1 MHKKLVSAIA
11 ALVTLA
17 CANAFA
23 EDLATY
29 VGSCR
34 TEVGFTNAELPASIN
49 CYDGYLFAG
58 PNDVPGEPDT
68 SDYVVYR
75 RVNEKVDLA
84 MACRWLFGSKTA
96 PQLAASIE
104 MQVHN
109 RENGNTCFFSAKKQ
123 PVPPGQDGT
132 HAVPPSIVLPTAS
145 NGSTYWHAP
154 DEINGQVTQCVNCH
168 AAGPYIASPR
178 IGATL
183 ARYGL
188 LNNGHDTTGYKF
200 RAVGQ
205 TFAQWNPIIQGY
217 LNKTDCSGSCH
228 ALSTSTVS
236 DVKIGF
242 GVLLPS
248 INTVIGKIIDAGLM
262 APSPPESDYLWINGD
277 NPTKSDDVG
286 DAELFANH
294 KAEFPGIMRNCET
307 PTVIDA
313 RMEGSFDWFTTGTFP
328 DKLATFNLRDGLR
341 CVNTDQA
348 DGTCNDYSVSYL
360 CNGGWIGP
368 TSIDT
373 PAGTGDDERR
383 PANQACSN
391 PTAMLAFTTVGGVQR
406 YSYAPADRL
415 SQWSADGLV
424 CRNADQGAGQ
434 RCSNYIV
441 RYRSCNSTIQTFN
454 LSSSFGGRRLTAT
467 STSNDAETRA
477 QPDNPTWNSQD
488 WVIERTGSGT
498 TVRLRNIYSGKY
510 LNVRS
515 QAEDARITTYDF
527 VDGWT
532 SMQWYAEH
540 AAGTN
545 DVRFRNVWSGKYLTV
560 VDQSDYSVILA
571 KTLNTTWPSQ
581 RWSIVK

>member
-1 MHKKLVSAIA
+1 MQKKLVRAAA
-11 ALVTLA
+11 ALLMFAGT
-17 CANAFA
+17 NAFA

-29 VGSCR
+29 LGSCR
-34 TEVGFTNAELPASIN
+34 SEVGFTNSELPATLN

-58 PNDVPGEPDT
+58 PDDVPGEPDT
-68 SDYVVYR
+68 SDYVLYR
-75 RVNEKVDLA
+75 RINEKVDLA
-84 MACRWLFGSKTA
+84 MACRWLLGSKTA

-104 MQVHN
+104 MQLHN

-132 HAVPPSIVLPTAS
+132 KAIPANIVVPTAG
-145 NGSTYWHAP
+145 NGSTYWHQP
-154 DEINGQVTQCVNCH
+154 DEVNGQVTQCVNCH

-178 IGATL
+178 IGAAL
-183 ARYGL
+183 ARFGL

-205 TFAQWNPIIQGY
+205 TFSQWNPIIQGY
-217 LNKTDCSGSCH
+217 LNKTDCSEACH
-228 ALSTSTVS
+228 ALSTSTV
-236 DVKIGF
+236 DHVTVNRGI
-242 GVLLPS
+242 LLPS
-248 INTVIGKIIDAGLM
+248 IGEVIGKIIDAGLM
-262 APSPPESDYLWINGD
+262 SPSRPDSEYLWINGD
-277 NPTKSDDVG
+277 NPSKSDDVG

-294 KAEFPGIMRNCET
+294 KAEFPGQNSDCET
-307 PTVIDA
+307 PTVMEA
-313 RMEGSFDWFTTGTFP
+313 RMEGSFDSFTTGTFP
-328 DKLATFNLRDGLR
+328 DKLSSFSIRDGLR
-341 CVNTDQA
+341 CVNSEQS

-360 CNGGWIGP
+360 CNGSWSAP
-368 TSIDT
+368 NSVDT

-383 PANQACSN
+383 TVNNACAN
-391 PTAMLAFTTVGGVQR
+391 PTKMRAYTTVAGVQR
-406 YSYAPADRL
+406 VSYAPADRL
-415 SQWSADGLV
+415 ARWDAQGLE

-441 RYRSCNSTIQTFN
+441 RYRSCSSTLQTFN
-454 LSSSFGGRRLTAT
+454 LSSSYGGRRLTAT

-477 QPDNPTWNSQD
+477 QPDNPQWNSQD
-488 WVIERTGSGT
+488 WVIEQSGYST
-498 TVRLRNIYSGKY
+498 TIRLKNIYSGKY

-515 QAEDARITTYDF
+515 QAEDARITTYES

-540 AAGTN
+540 VAGTN

-571 KTLNTTWPSQ
+571 KTLNTTWSSQ